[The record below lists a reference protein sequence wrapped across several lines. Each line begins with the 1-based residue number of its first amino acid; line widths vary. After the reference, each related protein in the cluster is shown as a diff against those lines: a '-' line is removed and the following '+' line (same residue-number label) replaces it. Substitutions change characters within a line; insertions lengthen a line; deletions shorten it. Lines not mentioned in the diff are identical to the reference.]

1 MGPLI
6 STRPTVDLNHLRRV
20 KDWVRTALEL
30 SDEVSLLV
38 TQLECREENCPPLE
52 TVIAILDS
60 PGQPR
65 QFKLHKGMAD
75 IVEDDVQ
82 RFARLMKSLDC
93 PGCPE
98 C

>member
-6 STRPTVDLNHLRRV
+6 STRATVDMSHVRRV
-20 KDWVRTALEL
+20 KEWTRTAFEL

-52 TVIAILDS
+52 TVIAILDT

-65 QFKLHKGMAD
+65 QFKLHKSVAD
-75 IVEDDVQ
+75 IVENDVQ
-82 RFARLMKSLDC
+82 RSARLMKALDC
-93 PGCPE
+93 PGCSE

>member
-6 STRPTVDLNHLRRV
+6 STRPTADVSHVRRV
-20 KDWVRTALEL
+20 KEWVRTAFEL
-30 SDEVSLLV
+30 DEDISLLV
-38 TQLECREENCPPLE
+38 TQLECKEENCPPLE
-52 TVIAILDS
+52 TVIAILET

-65 QFKLHKGMAD
+65 QFKLHKGVSE
-75 IVEDDVQ
+75 ITQNDVQ
-82 RFARLMKSLDC
+82 RFSRLMKAMDC